1 MAHFGLGY
9 TLYDLGRYRE
19 SYRHLRYY
27 AGLGPAAPW
36 NWCWL
41 GKAAEAI
48 GELGEARAAYLRA
61 IELSAAPDDTAAPE
75 LLASLHEA
83 GAVSAYDRP
92 PLYRGDV
99 ASEPE
104 EPRTAGPFSERFEE
118 ALS

>member
-41 GKAAEAI
+41 GKAAEAM
-48 GELGEARAAYLRA
+48 GERGEARAAYLRA
-61 IELSAAPDDTAAPE
+61 IELSAAPDDTEAPE
-75 LLASLHEA
+75 LLARLDGA
-83 GAVSAYDRP
+83 GAVSASDRSP
-92 PLYRGDV
+92 VYLRGV
-99 ASEPE
+99 AE
-104 EPRTAGPFSERFEE
+104 ETRRAAGDGPV
-118 ALS
+118 